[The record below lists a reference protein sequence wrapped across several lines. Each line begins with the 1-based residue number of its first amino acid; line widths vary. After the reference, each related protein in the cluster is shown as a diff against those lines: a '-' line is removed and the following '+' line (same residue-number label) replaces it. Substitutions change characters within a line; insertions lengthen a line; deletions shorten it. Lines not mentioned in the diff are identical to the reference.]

1 MRISKIAEALE
12 LDTVTA
18 VAEDR
23 EVTGVYACDFLS
35 RVMSCC
41 GAGNIWITVQTHL
54 NVLAVAEL
62 NNAACIIVPEG
73 ISPGSATVERA
84 LEKGIAILSSKLPTY
99 ELCWRLHTILDA

>member
-1 MRISKIAEALE
+1 MRISEIAEALE

-62 NNAACIIVPEG
+62 NDAACIIVPG
-73 ISPGSATVERA
+73 RDQSGVGNSGKSFG
-84 LEKGIAILSSKLPTY
+84 KGNRDPFQ
-99 ELCWRLHTILDA
+99 